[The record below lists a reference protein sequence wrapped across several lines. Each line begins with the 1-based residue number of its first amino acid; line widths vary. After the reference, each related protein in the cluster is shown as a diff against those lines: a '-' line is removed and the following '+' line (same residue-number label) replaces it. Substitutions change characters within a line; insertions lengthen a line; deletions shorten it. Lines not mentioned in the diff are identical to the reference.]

1 MASFI
6 LRRVGTLLITLVL
19 VSVMVF
25 IVVEVAS
32 QESVGRRILGQ
43 FATDAQV
50 AAYNP
55 EHGYD
60 RPAPVRFLEF
70 ARNAVTLD
78 FGVSILTNEPVLQT
92 IKPRLG
98 RTLLLA
104 GIAFIVIMPLA
115 VLLGIMSALQEG
127 RILDRIIAVSTLT
140 ATSIPEIATGIFLLV
155 IFVGWLGWLP
165 GATVIPPGETLLE
178 NPQFFVLPVLTLTL
192 IEVGYVARITR
203 ASMLDVLDSPYIRT
217 AYLKGLSYWKIV
229 VRHALRN
236 ALLAPIAV
244 IMLHVNWLIG
254 GIVVVEYIFG
264 YDGLGRFIL
273 GAALRRDVFGL
284 EAATM
289 ILVIIAVGTQLIADV
304 LYTFLNPRI
313 RFA

>member
-1 MASFI
+1 MSRFI
-6 LRRVGTLLITLVL
+6 LRRLGTLGITLIL

-25 IVVEVAS
+25 LIVEVAS
-32 QESVGRRILGQ
+32 PVSVCRRNLGQ
-43 FATDAQV
+43 FATDEQV
-50 AAYNP
+50 ALCD
-55 EHGYD
+55 HRLGLD
-60 RPAPVRFLEF
+60 RPLPVRYFEFLK
-70 ARNAVTLD
+70 NAVTLD
-78 FGVSILTNEPVLQT
+78 FGVSTLTDERVLDSVV
-92 IKPRLG
+92 PRLG
-98 RTLLLA
+98 RTLMLA

-115 VLLGIMSALQEG
+115 VVLGILSALNEG
-127 RILDRIIAVSTLT
+127 RLMDRVIAISTLT

-155 IFVGWLGWLP
+155 VFVGWLGWLP
-165 GATVIPPGETLLE
+165 GATVIPAGDSLLQH
-178 NPQFFVLPVLTLTL
+178 PSFFVLPVLTLTL

-203 ASMLDVLDSPYIRT
+203 ASMIDVLDSQYIRT

-254 GIVVVEYIFG
+254 GIVVTEVIFG
-264 YDGLGRFIL
+264 YPGLGRFIL
-273 GAALRRDVFGL
+273 SAALQRDVFGL

-289 ILVIIAVGTQLIADV
+289 ILVLVAVGTQLIADIA
-304 LYTFLNPRI
+304 YTFLNPRI

>member
-1 MASFI
+1 M
-6 LRRVGTLLITLVL
+6 
-19 VSVMVF
+19 
-25 IVVEVAS
+25 
-32 QESVGRRILGQ
+32 
-43 FATDAQV
+43 
-50 AAYNP
+50 
-55 EHGYD
+55 
-60 RPAPVRFLEF
+60 
-70 ARNAVTLD
+70 
-78 FGVSILTNEPVLQT
+78 
-92 IKPRLG
+92 
-98 RTLLLA
+98 
-104 GIAFIVIMPLA
+104 
-115 VLLGIMSALQEG
+115 
-127 RILDRIIAVSTLT
+127 
-140 ATSIPEIATGIFLLV
+140 
-155 IFVGWLGWLP
+155 
-165 GATVIPPGETLLE
+165 IPPGETLLE